1 MKELKSIKVYTP
13 LSKYLAWFVFFGGAN
28 ICLIGALFYNYIF
41 GRVRNPLSLIGL
53 IVFFTIFTAI
63 QVAIKYLF
71 GRKLLIEG
79 QDIRAKKWYGKWHKF
94 VLSDVDRIFIR
105 MEGKTAIS
113 VKIYA
118 GEFCDQYERDMEDF
132 ERMLNYLKKNLDA
145 EQIFSNQDEKVYIEN
160 VMKSVKKKIVMVATE
175 IYLDLQVLLGVCSL
189 FLVIYIIKILYMG
202 AKSSPISLLGLI
214 ALLTLFIIFDLICYY
229 LAGQK
234 LILEGNNFVARKWF
248 FKKYYFSK
256 DDIDRIYLKY
266 HREKISSFKLCA
278 GNFQDV
284 YGKHMNNF
292 NSMLNYLE
300 KNLDK
305 EKITLLRKE

>member
-53 IVFFTIFTAI
+53 IVSFTIFTAI

-79 QDIRAKKWYGKWHKF
+79 QEIRAKKWYGKWHKF
-94 VLSDVDRIFIR
+94 ALSDVDRIFIR
-105 MEGKTAIS
+105 MKGKTAIS

-132 ERMLNYLKKNLDA
+132 KRMLNYFKKNLDT
-145 EQIFSNQDEKVYIEN
+145 EQIFSDQDEKVYIGN
-160 VMKSVKKKIVMVATE
+160 VMKSVKKKVMVATE

-189 FLVIYIIKILYMG
+189 FLVIHIIKILYMG
-202 AKSSPISLLGLI
+202 AKSSPIPLLGLI
-214 ALLTLFIIFDLICYY
+214 ALLTLLIIFDLICYY

-248 FKKYYFSK
+248 FKKYYFSM
-256 DDIDRIYLKY
+256 DDIDRIYVKF
-266 HREKISSFKLCA
+266 HRKKLLVLSCVQEIFMMYMA
-278 GNFQDV
+278 N
-284 YGKHMNNF
+284 
-292 NSMLNYLE
+292 
-300 KNLDK
+300 
-305 EKITLLRKE
+305 T

>member
-1 MKELKSIKVYTP
+1 M
-13 LSKYLAWFVFFGGAN
+13 FFGGAN

-53 IVFFTIFTAI
+53 IVSFTIFTAI

-105 MEGKTAIS
+105 MKGKTAIS

-132 ERMLNYLKKNLDA
+132 KRMLNYFKKNLDT
-145 EQIFSNQDEKVYIEN
+145 EQIFSDQDEKVYIGN
-160 VMKSVKKKIVMVATE
+160 VMKSVKKKVMVATE

-189 FLVIYIIKILYMG
+189 FLVIHIIKILYMG
-202 AKSSPISLLGLI
+202 AKSSPIPLLGLI
-214 ALLTLFIIFDLICYY
+214 ALLTLLIIFDLICYY

-248 FKKYYFSK
+248 FKKYYFSM
-256 DDIDRIYLKY
+256 DDIDRIYVKF
-266 HREKISSFKLCA
+266 HRKKLLVLSCVQEIFMMYMA
-278 GNFQDV
+278 N
-284 YGKHMNNF
+284 
-292 NSMLNYLE
+292 
-300 KNLDK
+300 
-305 EKITLLRKE
+305 T